1 MIPSLP
7 ARPTAVARWPLAV
20 AAAEVAAL
28 LERGGLVAFPT
39 ESSYGLGA
47 DPRRAAGVAAVYRL
61 KGREAGKPLPVVA
74 ASVEQ
79 LLALGVPADAP
90 ALAWARPRWPG
101 ALSVV
106 LPLTA
111 PLAASAGRRE
121 IAARIPAHPELCALL
136 ARLGHA
142 LTATSANP
150 SGTPPLLDPDEVASW
165 LLGQAVEA
173 AVIDGGRLPG
183 GPPSTL
189 VEWTAEGPR
198 ILRAGRVALD

>member
-1 MIPSLP
+1 MTAAP
-7 ARPTAVARWPLAV
+7 ATAVGCWSLDV
-20 AAAEVAAL
+20 AAEEAAAL
-28 LERGGLVAFPT
+28 LDRGGVIAIPT
-39 ESSYGLGA
+39 ESSYGLA
-47 DPRRAAGVAAVYRL
+47 VDPRSDAGVAAIYRL
-61 KGREAGKPLPVVA
+61 KGREAGKPLPVVVA
-74 ASVEQ
+74 AVEQ

-90 ALAWARPRWPG
+90 ALAWARPRWPA

-106 LPLTA
+106 LPLA
-111 PLAASAGRRE
+111 EPVAASAGRSE

-136 ARLGHA
+136 ARLGRG

-150 SGTPPLLDPDEVASW
+150 SGSPSLLDPGEVASW
-165 LLGQAVEA
+165 LLRQSVEA

-189 VEWTAEGPR
+189 VDWTGAGPR